1 MIVVL
6 LLGILVGAVVNR
18 LGTDLPARRR
28 PRLPECPYCGRRRP
42 WYQWVALPAFL
53 AHHQHCPSCGALI
66 PLRYP
71 LVELGLAFLLGFL
84 YRRYGLTTQ
93 FVFFALYT
101 VILMLIAITDIERRL
116 ILNVVTIP
124 AMALAIVGS
133 FFTGHIGWKSALL
146 GGLVAYVILMGIV
159 LLGRWLVGPGAM
171 GGGDVKLAAFIGL
184 ITGFPLVIVALLLA
198 ILSGGVVSLFLLLAR
213 LRSLRDPIP
222 YGPFL
227 ILGGWATM
235 VWGMELIHWLFQGGV
250 R

>member
-1 MIVVL
+1 MVIVM

-18 LGTDLPARRR
+18 LGSDLPARRR

-42 WYQWVALPAFL
+42 WYQWVSLPAFL
-53 AHHQHCPSCGALI
+53 GHHQHCPSCGALI
-66 PLRYP
+66 SIRHP
-71 LVELGLAFLLGFL
+71 LVELGLAFLFGFL
-84 YRRYGLTTQ
+84 YWRYGLTAQ

-101 VILMLIAITDIERRL
+101 TIFMLIAITDIERRL
-116 ILNVVTIP
+116 ILNGVTLP

-133 FFTGHIGWKSALL
+133 FFSGHISWKSALL
-146 GGLVAYVILMGIV
+146 GGVVAYVILMAIV
-159 LLGRWLVGPGAM
+159 LLGNWLVGPGAM

-184 ITGFPLVIVALLLA
+184 VTGFPLVLEALLLG
-198 ILSGGVVSLFLLLAR
+198 ILMGGVVSLFLLLMR

-227 ILGGWATM
+227 ILGGWVTM
-235 VWGMELIHWLFQGGV
+235 IWGLEIAEWFF